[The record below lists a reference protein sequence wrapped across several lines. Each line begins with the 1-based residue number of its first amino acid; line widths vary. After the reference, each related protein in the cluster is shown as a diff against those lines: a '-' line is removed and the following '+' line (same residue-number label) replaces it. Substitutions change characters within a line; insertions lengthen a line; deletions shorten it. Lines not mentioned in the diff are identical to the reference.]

1 MNFVKI
7 IPPTIAAAPNRV
19 MFRVLYLCSIFN
31 LDNSREENRDSLYE
45 ERYPYSCSAGL
56 LGGFTPKIL
65 WDKLLVALE

>member
-45 ERYPYSCSAGL
+45 ERYPHAGSTGLRGFYSQDPTGQLPVS
-56 LGGFTPKIL
+56 
-65 WDKLLVALE
+65 LE